1 MILVKQTETLV
12 HDYNIYI
19 AVWTAISIFLLW
31 FFRFMY
37 KKMRETEDRQTKSSL
52 FFITMFFGIPLMLA
66 AVVGPLFFL
75 IGDKNMSDVHRYI
88 WIGLITVFLFYF
100 FVKQTGSKQKTRH

>member
-1 MILVKQTETLV
+1 MLLLQQTETLV

-19 AVWTAISIFLLW
+19 GAWSAISVFLLW

-75 IGDKNMSDVHRYI
+75 IGDKNMSDLHRYI
-88 WIGLITVFLFYF
+88 WIGLIAVFLVYF
-100 FVKQTGSKQKTRH
+100 FIRQRSRK